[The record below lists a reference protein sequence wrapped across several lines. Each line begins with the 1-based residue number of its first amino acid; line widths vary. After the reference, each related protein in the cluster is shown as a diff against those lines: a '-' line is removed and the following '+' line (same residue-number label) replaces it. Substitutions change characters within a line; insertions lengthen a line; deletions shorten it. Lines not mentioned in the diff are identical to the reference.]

1 MKEPDRFYCFK
12 FVKFVVV
19 LKSLD
24 ARFAVQVDLTYYGG
38 FPKRIQKRVRF
49 AMIPPRKLGTTTR
62 RSFSPILKQ
71 ANTEQDKSNE
81 LPPASSPSA
90 KATSENSISHPRR
103 NAIAR
108 FIKQDFA
115 SLCLKA
121 TDDFVVVREVI
132 TNSCTLHSSTSLTLR
147 TKENLAGTKEI
158 ALTMN
163 TFYTSKTLPEYSY
176 ILPEVKIG
184 TNFLEMAL

>member
-1 MKEPDRFYCFK
+1 M
-12 FVKFVVV
+12 
-19 LKSLD
+19 LQSLD
-24 ARFAVQVDLTYYGG
+24 TRFAVQVEQTYYGG

-49 AMIPPRKLGTTTR
+49 AMIPPRNLAPTTLKTL
-62 RSFSPILKQ
+62 SPILKR
-71 ANTEQDKSNE
+71 ANTEQDISNE
-81 LPPASSPSA
+81 KKLPASSPSA
-90 KATSENSISHPRR
+90 KATSKSSISHPRR
-103 NAIAR
+103 NALAR

-132 TNSCTLHSSTSLTLR
+132 TNSSTLHSSTSLTLR

-163 TFYTSKTLPEYSY
+163 KFYTSKTLPEHSY

-184 TNFLEMAL
+184 TNFLEMVL